1 MRINWRNNMK
11 KLLVVD
17 DEVGICGFI
26 EEYFSL
32 RNFDVDV
39 AHNGLDAMKF
49 FENNKRPDVVLLDI
63 RMPVMDGFQMFNR
76 IKDGKPKVIFTTAYT
91 DQNNT
96 KEKLL
101 AQGAYAYI
109 EKPITDL
116 KSLEKIVNEA
126 VESLEEDNGK
136 AFSS

>member
-1 MRINWRNNMK
+1 MR

-17 DEVGICGFI
+17 DETDMCGFI

-32 RNFDVDV
+32 RNFDVTV
-39 AHNGLDAMKF
+39 AHNGEEAM
-49 FENNKRPDVVLLDI
+49 ESLNRELPDVVLLDI
-63 RMPVMDGFQMFNR
+63 RMPVMDGFQMFDR

-91 DQNNT
+91 DHNKT
-96 KEKLL
+96 KDRLL

-126 VESLEEDNGK
+126 VESLGE
-136 AFSS
+136 AQ